1 MYTTIPGGGVTWN
14 RFEKLWNNNNNKNDL
29 KKNYLEVNSQKNGA
43 ALFAVTNVKNNKHKT
58 IGIYNFGMVDLAI
71 AFFKIKACNTKLLI
85 YGKCFPSAILLE
97 DRVVRLGGW
106 ITLQALW
113 MQWIYSKYTRLDW
126 RHLQFKNG
134 GFYVF

>member
-1 MYTTIPGGGVTWN
+1 MYTTIPGGGSPETDLKS
-14 RFEKLWNNNNNKNDL
+14 FETTIKMIF

-97 DRVVRLGGW
+97 DRVVRLGG
-106 ITLQALW
+106 
-113 MQWIYSKYTRLDW
+113 
-126 RHLQFKNG
+126 
-134 GFYVF
+134 